1 MLENNDIENISVS
14 IGDIVEELSNLTEID
29 KDKIGISTR
38 SEIGYWGIYNLDY
51 LAFLIDLKD
60 QKLGYYKYNK
70 DKYFSINIYAEKAL
84 YDYDKKRKFNFN
96 LKLKLDLNEIQAD
109 GKTLLAHSREQLYF
123 DDGRESHYTG
133 IVIDKDIENLNYK
146 VNLEE
151 LENII
156 DSKDFYP
163 SELFKQA
170 IINIIES
177 KNNNKQKVL
186 K

>member
-1 MLENNDIENISVS
+1 MEKDNNIISISVK
-14 IGDIVEELSNLTEID
+14 DIINELSNLTGID
-29 KDKIGISTR
+29 EDKIGISTTTN
-38 SEIGYWGIYNLDY
+38 IGYWGIYNLDY
-51 LAFLIDLKD
+51 LVFLINSED
-60 QKLGYYKYNK
+60 QRLGYYKYDK
-70 DKYFSINIYAEKAL
+70 DKYYLVNIYAKKDL
-84 YDYDKKRKFNFN
+84 YDYDKKRKFNFY
-96 LKLKLDLNEIQAD
+96 LKSKLDLNEIQAD

-133 IVIDKDIENLNYK
+133 IVIDKDVENLNYK

-170 IINIIES
+170 IINYIER
-177 KNNNKQKVL
+177 KNNNKKKVL